1 MAPPLP
7 AYTDYSD
14 HLTAELRL
22 SEATVGAYL
31 LEARLLLEYLGN
43 EELGL
48 REVTASVLIEY
59 LVHRQ
64 LEGAS
69 SRTTAKSLSA
79 LRSFFKFL
87 HREGLIQGDPSE
99 NLETP
104 RMPRSL
110 PDVFSEEQ
118 VNRLLE
124 VIQAD
129 EPAGLRDRCL
139 FELIY
144 SCGLRVSEASELT
157 LDRYFP
163 KARVL
168 RVFGKGS
175 KERLVPVGEV
185 AARWLDRYLR
195 EARPALL
202 GSTALLSGRREK
214 ALFVNQRGQKL
225 SRKGM
230 WKRFKSYAAAAGLEG
245 KVHTLRHS
253 FATHLLEGG
262 ADLRSVQM
270 LLGHADIGTTQIYT
284 HVDEAQ
290 LKAYHK
296 EYHPRG

>member
-1 MAPPLP
+1 MEPALP
-7 AYTDYSD
+7 AYSAYSD
-14 HLTAELRL
+14 YLTAELRL
-22 SEATVGAYL
+22 SAATVDAYL
-31 LEARLLLEYLGN
+31 LEARLLLEYLGSN
-43 EELGL
+43 ELEL

-69 SRTTAKSLSA
+69 GRTTAKSLSA
-79 LRSFFKFL
+79 LRSFFRYL
-87 HREGLIQGDPSE
+87 HRDGLIEGDPSE
-99 NLETP
+99 HLETP

-110 PDVFSEEQ
+110 PEVFSQEE

-124 VIQAD
+124 VIVPD
-129 EPAGLRDRCL
+129 DPAALRDRCL

-185 AARWLDRYLR
+185 AASWLQRYLR

-202 GSTALLSGRREK
+202 GGRREK

-230 WKRFKSYAAAAGLEG
+230 WKRFKSHAAAAGVDG

-290 LKAYHK
+290 LKAYHTQ
-296 EYHPRG
+296 YHPRG